1 VVRRALLEVAVF
13 TAVLGLLVAG
23 CSSSP
28 PEKGSDGAAPQREDD
43 DNGDRHINQIQIQ
56 ESLQRFVG
64 VFLDR
69 TLQAAEPLMSET
81 APLKL
86 RTRAMHQVLLYATSS
101 IDIATG
107 RFPETNLLDM
117 LAFVDLT
124 RGALTEYWIPE
135 VYGEKG
141 RALEAAFGHSG
152 RDLDRLAG
160 GILTRAQLSEVHRL
174 VQEWRRENP
183 GQHRVEQ
190 IRPFLFAAKAG
201 ELATERDREAFFLL
215 DSVRK
220 VTQSTDQAV
229 LLAERAMFLTQRMPF
244 LIRFHARLSVQ
255 EVIRD
260 GVATLQSADVVQQAN
275 GLRPLVQD
283 ASTLA
288 ARVDQATNDSRA
300 IVDGLRPLLQPRS
313 DAEELRAER
322 LLTTARDI
330 VKSAKGDGH
339 GLERAE
345 RALTSANRLTDRAIV
360 LLGEARAA
368 SAHAF
373 AGVAALAVLLMTLFW
388 TGRVMTYRLTR
399 GRVRDRPRRGARE
412 RTARPS

>member
-1 VVRRALLEVAVF
+1 MVRRPSLEVGVF
-13 TAVLGLLVAG
+13 TATLGLLVG
-23 CSSSP
+23 CASSP
-28 PEKGSDGAAPQREDD
+28 PEKGSDGVGTQREGDD
-43 DNGDRHINQIQIQ
+43 DNGDHHINQIQIQ
-56 ESLQRFVG
+56 ETLQRFVG

-81 APLKL
+81 APLKM

-124 RGALTEYWIPE
+124 RGALTDYWIPE

-141 RALEAAFGHSG
+141 RPLEAAFEHSG

-201 ELATERDREAFFLL
+201 ELATEREREAFFLL

-229 LLAERAMFLTQRMPF
+229 LLAERAMFLSQRMPF

-255 EVIRD
+255 ELIRD
-260 GVATLQSADVVQQAN
+260 GVATLQSADFVQQAN

-288 ARVDQATNDSRA
+288 ARVDQATDDSRA
-300 IVDGLRPLLQPRS
+300 IVEGLRPLLQPRS

-322 LLTTARDI
+322 LLTSARDL
-330 VKSAKGDGH
+330 VKAAKGDGH

-345 RALTSANRLTDRAIV
+345 RALTSANSLTDRAIV
-360 LLGEARAA
+360 LLEEVRAA

-373 AGVAALAVLLMTLFW
+373 VGVGALAAFLMALFW
-388 TGRVMTYRLTR
+388 TGRVVSHRLTR
-399 GRVRDRPRRGARE
+399 GRARDRPRRGARE
-412 RTARPS
+412 RAEKPS